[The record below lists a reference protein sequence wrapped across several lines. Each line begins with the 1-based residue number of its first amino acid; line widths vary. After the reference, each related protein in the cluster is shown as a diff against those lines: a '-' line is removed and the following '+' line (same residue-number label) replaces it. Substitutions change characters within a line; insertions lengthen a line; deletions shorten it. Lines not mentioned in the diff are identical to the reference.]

1 MFLREKADESVRFGC
16 FQVNLETGELLCEG
30 RRVRLSGQ
38 SARVLLVL
46 LRHAGQLVTR
56 DELRALLWP
65 GETFVDFDHGLNN
78 CINRIRDALRG
89 STASPAF
96 IETLPKR
103 GYRFIGSVVQDIPER
118 GGPAFIAEEV
128 SLSGVDSPP
137 PRPAFVP
144 PQSATRGQWYF
155 GVSLLAIIIATS
167 ILIGVRA
174 RKPESPAALEN
185 VYAVA
190 VLPVTNLSGDP
201 SQEFLSD
208 ALTDQLITEL
218 ARSTTASVTSRT
230 SVMRYKNKQAQL
242 PSVARELGVAVVVE
256 SSLERTGNHLTIR
269 AHLIRADTDTHL
281 WAERYDAEINE
292 LPQAVAHL
300 ASDLGARLPH
310 AGTSRAATSAP
321 LTVSPEAY
329 ELYLRGQFLWN
340 RWQIEPALRHFQRA
354 ADLEPG
360 FAAPY
365 GGIAKSYCRLEYT
378 QVMPASVAFPPAA
391 AAAQKALE
399 LDPANAEAHVALSYL
414 CANRDW
420 DFERSEQEMKTAIA
434 LDPGSSLVHRWYR
447 YILERKGRKEE
458 ALEQARLSSQADPSS
473 AQLLWIYGRLLGDL
487 HRPSEAL
494 AAYKE
499 SIELDSTDPA
509 PHFSLAAWY
518 EANSDPE
525 RAAAEA
531 ENAYRLDGKPAL
543 ADQFRKLYHAR
554 GYTFATHAA
563 SRARLLLEL
572 QPLNK
577 KAGAGAYVSPSA
589 FANVYAELGDRENTL
604 RWLATAYT
612 THSHVMTELRDDRF
626 DFVRQ
631 DPRFRRIWDK
641 VPFAH

>member
-1 MFLREKADESVRFGC
+1 MFLRQKAVESVRFDC
-16 FQVNLETGELLCEG
+16 FQVNLETGELFCKG

-38 SARVLLVL
+38 SAQVLLVL
-46 LRHAGQLVTR
+46 LRHAGRLVTR

-78 CINRIRDALRG
+78 CINRIRDALRD
-89 STASPAF
+89 STASPSF
-96 IETLPKR
+96 IETLPKK
-103 GYRFIGSVVQDIPER
+103 GYRFIGNVLQNNPETR
-118 GGPAFIAEEV
+118 KPAFIAEED
-128 SLSGVDSPP
+128 SRSEVDSPP
-137 PRPAFVP
+137 PRPTFVRPEFASRSQWFFGLSVLAVLCTTAFLIAVRVRKADVP
-144 PQSATRGQWYF
+144 T
-155 GVSLLAIIIATS
+155 
-167 ILIGVRA
+167 
-174 RKPESPAALEN
+174 ALEN
-185 VYAVA
+185 VHAVA
-190 VLPVTNLSGDP
+190 VLPVINLSGDP

-208 ALTDQLITEL
+208 AVTDQLITEL
-218 ARSTTASVTSRT
+218 ARSTTASVISRT
-230 SVMRYKNKQAQL
+230 SVMRYKKKQTGL
-242 PSVARELGVAVVVE
+242 TSVASELGVEVVVE

-269 AHLIRADTDTHL
+269 THLIRADTDTHL

-310 AGTSRAATSAP
+310 ATASRPAASAP
-321 LTVSPEAY
+321 RAVSPEAY

-340 RWQIEPALRHFQRA
+340 KWQIEPALRHFQRA
-354 ADLEPG
+354 ADLEPS

-378 QVMPASVAFPPAA
+378 QVMPASVAFPAAA
-391 AAAQKALE
+391 AAAQKALD

-414 CANRDW
+414 SANRDW
-420 DFERSEQEMKTAIA
+420 DFERAEQEMKTAIA
-434 LDPGSSLVHRWYR
+434 LDPANSLAHRWYR

-494 AAYKE
+494 NAYKE

-518 EANSDPE
+518 EANGDPE
-525 RAAAEA
+525 RAATEE
-531 ENAYRLDGKPAL
+531 ENAYRLDGEPAI
-543 ADQFRKLYHAR
+543 AGQFRKLYHAR
-554 GYTFATHAA
+554 GYAFAAHAA
-563 SRARLLLEL
+563 SRARLSLDL
-572 QPLNK
+572 QKLNK
-577 KAGAGAYVSPSA
+577 KVGAGTYVSPSA
-589 FANVYAELGDRENTL
+589 FANAYAELDDRENTL

-612 THSHVMTELRDDRF
+612 THAHVMTELRDDRF